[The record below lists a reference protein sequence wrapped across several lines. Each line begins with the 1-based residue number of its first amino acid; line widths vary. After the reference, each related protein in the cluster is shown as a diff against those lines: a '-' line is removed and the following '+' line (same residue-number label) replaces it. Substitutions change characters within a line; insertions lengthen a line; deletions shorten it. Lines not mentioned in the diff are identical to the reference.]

1 MLSGLNICTGIDAGS
16 SCSKLAYADNL
27 GTRIIA
33 RSDGFDPLD
42 LREQAEIFFDE
53 IILSCVIAIPDGLP
67 SRKKDNIILQAEK
80 SGFRDVHTITT
91 HEAMCLG
98 LGDEA
103 RTVACDFGASS
114 CRVAVIEGGS
124 ILDSAIIAD
133 VCGDEFDRSFAE
145 YLRERRRMKKVDAEL
160 LREAKRLKHIL
171 SENDSRLWH
180 NMTIS
185 REDFT
190 RLAHFPVKRAYHT
203 VSRLLRVWQPERF
216 ILTGGCAKI
225 PAVREIFGGAE
236 IVEDVIARGA
246 AAEALSLT
254 KQETRKNVTDTAT
267 RMREIRAEI
276 LRVEEKLTRAQ
287 KDRLYILFRQAEG
300 INDAGIITLMENLIR
315 EIRNA

>member
-1 MLSGLNICTGIDAGS
+1 MLSGLNICVGIDAGS

-33 RSDGFDPLD
+33 RCDGFDPLE

-53 IILSCVIAIPDGLP
+53 IILSCVIAIPDGLQ
-67 SRKKDNIILQAEK
+67 SRRKDSMILQAEK
-80 SGFRDVHTITT
+80 SGFRDVHTITAQ
-91 HEAMCLG
+91 EAMCLG
-98 LGDEA
+98 LGDDS
-103 RTVACDFGASS
+103 RTLVCDFGASGF
-114 CRVAVIEGGS
+114 RAVIIEGGS
-124 ILDSAIIAD
+124 VLDSAVIAD

-160 LREAKRLKHIL
+160 LREAKRIKHIL

-236 IVEDVIARGA
+236 VIDDVIVRGA
-246 AAEALSLT
+246 AAKALSLT
-254 KQETRKNVTDTAT
+254 KQEVRKNVTDTVA
-267 RMREIRAEI
+267 RMREIRSEI
-276 LRVEEKLTRAQ
+276 LKVEEKLTRSQ